1 MRSFFYLQLQ
11 ERLEQLPDRQGVP
24 AVRTYDLWNEQ
35 VDFIEEEEPFDMPAV
50 FLEFMPYKWTTLSG
64 AVQQAAVTVRLHVV
78 TPGKARQ
85 GREADTSSSP
95 WNVSA
100 CWRRSAP
107 ACMISRGTTG
117 RSALT
122 CSGVQPAIQTIIMRR
137 WWRMWRNTRSGR
149 LRDFRKVSS
158 ASRAAGR

>member
-78 TPGKARQ
+78 TPWKG
-85 GREADTSSSP
+85 SSRKGSRYQQQSLERFSLLEEI
-95 WNVSA
+95 SA
-100 CWRRSAP
+100 C
-107 ACMISRGTTG
+107 
-117 RSALT
+117 LH
-122 CSGVQPAIQTIIMRR
+122 
-137 WWRMWRNTRSGR
+137 
-149 LRDFRKVSS
+149 DFK
-158 ASRAAGR
+158 GDK

>member
-35 VDFIEEEEPFDMPAV
+35 VDLPAV

-78 TPGKARQ
+78 TPWKG
-85 GREADTSSSP
+85 SSRKGSRYQQQSLERFSLLEEI
-95 WNVSA
+95 SA
-100 CWRRSAP
+100 CLHDFKGDNGKVCFDMFRRTASDTNHNHAEVVEDVEEYTFR
-107 ACMISRGTTG
+107 A
-117 RSALT
+117 
-122 CSGVQPAIQTIIMRR
+122 VE
-137 WWRMWRNTRSGR
+137 R
-149 LRDFRKVSS
+149 L
-158 ASRAAGR
+158 

>member
-78 TPGKARQ
+78 TPWEG
-85 GREADTSSSP
+85 SSRKGSRYQQQSMERFSLLEEI
-95 WNVSA
+95 SA
-100 CWRRSAP
+100 C
-107 ACMISRGTTG
+107 
-117 RSALT
+117 LH
-122 CSGVQPAIQTIIMRR
+122 
-137 WWRMWRNTRSGR
+137 
-149 LRDFRKVSS
+149 DFKGDNGKVSFDMFRRT
-158 ASRAAGR
+158 ASDTNHNHAEVVEDVEEYTFRAVEKL

>member
-78 TPGKARQ
+78 TPWKGSSRKGSRYQQQSLERFSLLEEINRQ
-85 GREADTSSSP
+85 LGRETA
-95 WNVSA
+95 VA
-100 CWRRSAP
+100 CP
-107 ACMISRGTTG
+107 ACGAESRPGDVF
-117 RSALT
+117 
-122 CSGVQPAIQTIIMRR
+122 C
-137 WWRMWRNTRSGR
+137 RNCGGK
-149 LRDFRKVSS
+149 L
-158 ASRAAGR
+158 